1 MLSQILQTWSRES
14 IAEFNDLYKEYWRIP
29 VVKWILIPTTL
40 LALSSCGVIGSKP
53 EPQVVVQ
60 TEYIERTIPTQPR
73 PTPVE
78 MPNVEW
84 YVVNSDNL
92 DEFLGRIEADAG
104 DVVFIALTPKGYENL
119 ALGIADL
126 RRFILEQREI
136 IVYYEQQVAPP
147 PAEESSS

>member
-1 MLSQILQTWSRES
+1 M
-14 IAEFNDLYKEYWRIP
+14 
-29 VVKWILIPTTL
+29 KWLIIPTSL
-40 LALSSCGVIGSKP
+40 LALSSCGSIASFKP

-60 TEYIERTIPTQPR
+60 TEYLERNIPTQRR
-73 PTPVE
+73 PSPVE

-92 DEFLGRIEADAG
+92 EEFLGRIEADAG

-119 ALGIADL
+119 ALGIAEL

-136 IVYYEQQVAPP
+136 IVYYEQQVAPKEP
-147 PAEESSS
+147 EQKDG

>member
-1 MLSQILQTWSRES
+1 M
-14 IAEFNDLYKEYWRIP
+14 
-29 VVKWILIPTTL
+29 VKWILIPTAL
-40 LALSSCGVIGSKP
+40 LALSSCGLTSLRP

-60 TEYIERTIPTQPR
+60 TEYIERTIPSQPR

-92 DEFLGRIEADAG
+92 DEFLDRIEADAG

-136 IVYYEQQVAPP
+136 IVYYEQQIAPSP
-147 PAEESSS
+147 EEEPSS

>member
-1 MLSQILQTWSRES
+1 M
-14 IAEFNDLYKEYWRIP
+14 IP
-29 VVKWILIPTTL
+29 AAL
-40 LALSSCGVIGSKP
+40 LLLSSCGASLRQ

-73 PTPVE
+73 PAPVE

-92 DEFLGRIEADAG
+92 DEFLSRIEADAG
-104 DVVFIALTPKGYENL
+104 DLVFIALTPKGYENL

-136 IVYYEQQVAPP
+136 IVYYEQQVSPQEP
-147 PAEESSS
+147 SS

>member
-1 MLSQILQTWSRES
+1 M
-14 IAEFNDLYKEYWRIP
+14 
-29 VVKWILIPTTL
+29 VKWILIPTAL
-40 LALSSCGVIGSKP
+40 LLLSSCGITGLKP

-119 ALGIADL
+119 ALGIAEL

-136 IVYYEQQVAPP
+136 IVYYEQQVAPQP
-147 PAEESSS
+147 TEEPAS

>member
-1 MLSQILQTWSRES
+1 M
-14 IAEFNDLYKEYWRIP
+14 
-29 VVKWILIPTTL
+29 KWIVILTAL
-40 LALSSCGVIGSKP
+40 LLLSSCGVVSGLRP

-92 DEFLGRIEADAG
+92 EEFLGRIEADVG
-104 DVVFIALTPKGYENL
+104 EMVFIAITPKGYENL

-136 IVYYEQQVAPP
+136 IVYYEQQVAPKTQ
-147 PAEESSS
+147 EETSN

>member
-1 MLSQILQTWSRES
+1 M
-14 IAEFNDLYKEYWRIP
+14 
-29 VVKWILIPTTL
+29 VKWILIPTAL
-40 LALSSCGVIGSKP
+40 LALSSCGLTSLRP

-60 TEYIERTIPTQPR
+60 TEYIERTIPSQPR
-73 PTPVE
+73 PTPVQ
-78 MPNVEW
+78 MLNVEC

-136 IVYYEQQVAPP
+136 IVYYEQQIAPP
-147 PAEESSS
+147 PEEEPSS

>member
-1 MLSQILQTWSRES
+1 
-14 IAEFNDLYKEYWRIP
+14 
-29 VVKWILIPTTL
+29 VVKWILIPTAL
-40 LALSSCGVIGSKP
+40 LALSSCGLTSLRP

-60 TEYIERTIPTQPR
+60 TEYIERTIPSQPR

-136 IVYYEQQVAPP
+136 IVYYEQQIAPP
-147 PAEESSS
+147 PEEEPSS

>member
-1 MLSQILQTWSRES
+1 M
-14 IAEFNDLYKEYWRIP
+14 
-29 VVKWILIPTTL
+29 VKWILIPTAL
-40 LALSSCGVIGSKP
+40 LALSSCGITGLKP

-78 MPNVEW
+78 MPNIEW

-92 DEFLGRIEADAG
+92 DEFLSRIEADAG
-104 DVVFIALTPKGYENL
+104 DVVFIAMTPKGYENL
-119 ALGIADL
+119 ALGIAEL

-136 IVYYEQQVAPP
+136 IVYYEQQVAPQE
-147 PAEESSS
+147 PAS

>member
-1 MLSQILQTWSRES
+1 
-14 IAEFNDLYKEYWRIP
+14 
-29 VVKWILIPTTL
+29 
-40 LALSSCGVIGSKP
+40 
-53 EPQVVVQ
+53 
-60 TEYIERTIPTQPR
+60 
-73 PTPVE
+73 

-136 IVYYEQQVAPP
+136 IVYYEQQIAPP
-147 PAEESSS
+147 PEEEPSS

>member
-1 MLSQILQTWSRES
+1 MKWLM
-14 IAEFNDLYKEYWRIP
+14 IP
-29 VVKWILIPTTL
+29 AAL
-40 LALSSCGVIGSKP
+40 LLSSCGVVSGFKP

-60 TEYIERTIPTQPR
+60 TEYIERTIPAQPR

-92 DEFLGRIEADAG
+92 DEFLGRIKNDVGE
-104 DVVFIALTPKGYENL
+104 VVFIAITPKGYENL
-119 ALGIADL
+119 SLGIAEL

-136 IVYYEQQVAPP
+136 IVYYEQQVAPKQP
-147 PAEESSS
+147 PG